1 MRNGEIKLKQ
11 VFAFKF
17 DENLSSSSGSIY
29 LEKVKQNYSPN
40 YDYFKIT
47 FIDGYLYIKNKS
59 GVILEKYAL
68 NGVISLVALKK
79 DYLNLSLSNNKQ
91 VKEFKNI
98 KNKHLQ
104 NKFNLY
110 VINEDIEKSITKNGI
125 LEEVLLNKMLLSLLL
140 GNEENLLQ
148 IS

>member
-1 MRNGEIKLKQ
+1 SELKQ
-11 VFAFKF
+11 AFVFEF
-17 DENLSSSSGSIY
+17 DENLSSSSGSIH
-29 LEKVKQNYSPN
+29 LEKVKQNSSPN

-59 GVILEKYAL
+59 GVILDKYDL
-68 NGVISLVALKK
+68 KNVISLVALKR
-79 DYLNLSLSNNKQ
+79 DYLSLSLSNNKQ
-91 VKEFKNI
+91 IKKFKNI
-98 KNKHLQ
+98 KNKHLK

-110 VINEDIEKSITKNGI
+110 VINEDIEKRITKNGI
-125 LEEVLLNKMLLSLLL
+125 LEEVILNKMLLSILL

>member
-1 MRNGEIKLKQ
+1 MKQ

>member
-1 MRNGEIKLKQ
+1 MELKQ
-11 VFAFKF
+11 AFVFEF
-17 DENLSSSSGSIY
+17 DENLSSSSGSIH
-29 LEKVKQNYSPN
+29 LEKVKQNCSPN

-59 GVILEKYAL
+59 GVILDKYDL
-68 NGVISLVALKK
+68 KNVISLVALKR
-79 DYLNLSLSNNKQ
+79 DYLSLSLSNNKQ
-91 VKEFKNI
+91 IKKFKNI
-98 KNKHLQ
+98 KNKHLK

-110 VINEDIEKSITKNGI
+110 VINEDIEKRITKNGI
-125 LEEVLLNKMLLSLLL
+125 LEEVILNKMLLSILL

>member
-1 MRNGEIKLKQ
+1 MKLKQ